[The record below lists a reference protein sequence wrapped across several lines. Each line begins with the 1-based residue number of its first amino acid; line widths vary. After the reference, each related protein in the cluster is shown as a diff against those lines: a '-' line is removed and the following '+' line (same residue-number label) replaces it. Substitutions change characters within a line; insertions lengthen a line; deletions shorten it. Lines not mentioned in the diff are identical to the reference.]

1 MTILSAHGRLSVGQ
15 GGDLRHPIIVS
26 GLETRQD
33 AGTFATVS
41 PQVSFEPIGVEID
54 CDEDENVLE
63 AAFRQGWNLVH
74 GCREGQ
80 CTACKSFLLEGDVSL
95 QPYSTHA
102 LSETEESQGYTL
114 LCRAMPDSDLVVE
127 LLHFD
132 PDNLRL
138 SHPIGDGTARVAAID
153 ELTRDIVRLTLEVQ
167 SPAEFSFTPGQY
179 VDLWVPGTDGEA
191 RRSFSMANIPETGP
205 RPPRLELIIR
215 RYEGGRFSSLL
226 DGGLSAGDEL
236 GFTGP
241 YGTMHLRAGDGPVL
255 LVAGGSGIGPVLSV
269 LRELASTTSARPIRF
284 FYGARSEADL
294 PLLEEIAVIGE
305 SLPDFAFV
313 PVLSEQAWD
322 GATGF
327 VHEAAAGA
335 VAAGDLAKPFVCA
348 CGPPPMIEAL
358 VEVLTNRHDVP
369 DNDIVFDKFTT
380 AAAAA
385 D

>member
-1 MTILSAHGRLSVGQ
+1 M
-15 GGDLRHPIIVS
+15 
-26 GLETRQD
+26 
-33 AGTFATVS
+33 S

-102 LSETEESQGYTL
+102 LSESEESQGYTL

-138 SHPIGDGTARVAAID
+138 SHPIGDGRARVAAID
-153 ELTRDIVRLTLEVQ
+153 ALTEDIVRLTLEVVE
-167 SPAEFSFTPGQY
+167 PAAFAFTPGQY
-179 VDLWVPGTDGEA
+179 VDVWVPGGDGA
-191 RRSFSMANIPETGP
+191 QRRSFSMANLPGDGT
-205 RPPRLELIIR
+205 LELIIR
-215 RYEGGRFSSLL
+215 RYPGGRFSGLL
-226 DGGLSAGDEL
+226 EAGSPGALAVGDEL

-241 YGTMHLRAGDGPVL
+241 YGTMHLRAGEGPVL

-269 LRELASTTSARPIRF
+269 LRELAAAASPRPVRF
-284 FYGARSEADL
+284 FYGARRTADL
-294 PLLEEIAVIGE
+294 PLQDEIAGIGE
-305 SLPDFAFV
+305 SLADFAFV
-313 PVLSEQAWD
+313 PVLSDEDWD

-327 VHEAAAGA
+327 VHEAAVGA
-335 VAAGDLAKPFVCA
+335 VAGGDVVEPFVCA

-358 VEVLTNRHDVP
+358 VEVLTARHDVP
-369 DNDIVFDKFTT
+369 AGDIVFDKFTT
-380 AAAAA
+380 AAAAEA